1 MFVNFRLAMQPFW
14 VRFLVLTTLYAVL
27 FGALSYFEPRTS
39 TESPGAI
46 VIPALIF
53 GVTLGG
59 VLAYQGEAMRKRVV
73 EAVPAAERAPAF
85 AAFTSGAVPSDPAQ
99 RYAAARLAVAYLGNK
114 TDDELKRRERSG
126 WIVSAILVAV
136 MIAVAVG
143 QSSTYATVYFLA
155 LALIVAI
162 ALPFS
167 VLRGRRLRQN
177 LAQLRAGLPFG

>member
-1 MFVNFRLAMQPFW
+1 
-14 VRFLVLTTLYAVL
+14 
-27 FGALSYFEPRTS
+27 
-39 TESPGAI
+39 
-46 VIPALIF
+46 IF

-85 AAFTSGAVPSDPAQ
+85 AAFTSGTVPSDPAQ

-114 TDDELKRRERSG
+114 TDDELRRRERSG
-126 WIVSAILVAV
+126 WIFSAIGVAIMV
-136 MIAVAVG
+136 VAALL
-143 QSSTYATVYFLA
+143 QSTTYATLYFLA

-167 VLRGRRLRQN
+167 VLRSRRLRHN